1 MFPLQRSED
10 LVFQILSTPDIPSQ
24 QNKISQDLIFD
35 SNNINNNYG
44 FAPLDFA
51 TGAHHHDF
59 AATTTASAAAVTAS
73 SSRKR
78 RRREKTDDVAP
89 AAAAKPDEYH
99 KLKRIMHREIERQR
113 RQEMATLYASLR
125 SLLPLEYVKGKRSTS
140 DHMHEALNYIKQMQ
154 KNVQELE
161 RRRDGLK
168 TAAAS
173 STSSSHNLEKTKTG
187 SPDQK
192 TGSPPNFV
200 SVSRCRDGVEILI
213 NSDVAGERGCFPLSR
228 VLRTLQNQGVNVVSC
243 DSTKADTRL
252 LHRVQ
257 SEVSGEKPIDLQ
269 ALQQKL
275 TEVINNF

>member
-1 MFPLQRSED
+1 MFPLQRNED

-35 SNNINNNYG
+35 NNNNNYG

-59 AATTTASAAAVTAS
+59 AAAAAVTAS
-73 SSRKR
+73 SPRKR
-78 RRREKTDDVAP
+78 RRREKTLAACTDDV
-89 AAAAKPDEYH
+89 AAAAKSDENH

-168 TAAAS
+168 TAGS
-173 STSSSHNLEKTKTG
+173 STSSSHNLEKTG

-192 TGSPPNFV
+192 TGSSPNFV
-200 SVSRCRDGVEILI
+200 SVGRCRDGVEILI
-213 NSDVAGERGCFPLSR
+213 NSVAGERGCFPLSR
-228 VLRTLQNQGVNVVSC
+228 VLRTLQNEGVNVVSC

-252 LHRVQ
+252 LHRVH

>member
-1 MFPLQRSED
+1 MFPLQRNED

-35 SNNINNNYG
+35 T
-44 FAPLDFA
+44 A
-51 TGAHHHDF
+51 T
-59 AATTTASAAAVTAS
+59 AAAAAAVTAS
-73 SSRKR
+73 SPRKR
-78 RRREKTDDVAP
+78 RRREKTLAACTDDVA
-89 AAAAKPDEYH
+89 AAVAAKSDENH

-125 SLLPLEYVKGKRSTS
+125 SLLPLEYGKRSTS

-168 TAAAS
+168 TAGS
-173 STSSSHNLEKTKTG
+173 STLSSHNLEKTG

-192 TGSPPNFV
+192 TGSSPNFV

-213 NSDVAGERGCFPLSR
+213 NSVAGEKGCFPLSR
-228 VLRTLQNQGVNVVSC
+228 VLRTLQNEGVNVVSC

-257 SEVSGEKPIDLQ
+257 SEVQ
-269 ALQQKL
+269 
-275 TEVINNF
+275 